1 MLSRVARHSTQ
12 TITAPFDEEPG
23 VDVTVG
29 IVSSDGDTVV
39 APGTATDDGAFELT
53 PAHTTNLDR
62 LTATWTAG
70 TEKVTSVHDVVG
82 FHLITLERLR
92 QFDPLDNTDRF
103 TYDDLRLGRD
113 IATYAIERACN
124 RAFAPQ
130 LRRETVTG
138 RGDHFLP
145 VTAAGRIQLQSLN
158 DGSGPLDL
166 STFALDT
173 SGGFIERLTGSW
185 GPGLYDVAYVHGE
198 EAVDP
203 RVSRAVGLVAA
214 DLLYNDALEGASAL
228 NPRATS
234 QTTEDGT
241 FSLVTAGVGSNAFSL
256 PEVNAVVQEWRL
268 PG

>member
-82 FHLITLERLR
+82 FHLITLEELRRL
-92 QFDPLDNTDRF
+92 DPLQDED
-103 TYDDLRLGRD
+103 TYSDDDLRRARD
-113 IATYAIERACN
+113 AASYALERACN
-124 RAFAPQ
+124 RAFTSQ
-130 LRRETVTG
+130 RRTEVVYGQGTRFLRLSAANISELSSV
-138 RGDHFLP
+138 GD
-145 VTAAGRIQLQSLN
+145 
-158 DGSGPLDL
+158 LDL
-166 STFALDT
+166 EGISAD
-173 SGGFIERLTGSW
+173 GGFVERMSGLWSRGTAYEVSYLTGES
-185 GPGLYDVAYVHGE
+185 
-198 EAVDP
+198 AVDP
-203 RVSRAVGLVAA
+203 RVSRAVGLIAA
-214 DLLYNDALEGASAL
+214 DLLFEDALEGAGSAIS
-228 NPRATS
+228 PRATS
-234 QTTEDGT
+234 QSTEDGT
-241 FSLVTAGVGSNAFSL
+241 FSLVTAGVGANAFSL

-268 PG
+268 PS